1 MTLTISVDPEAT
13 SLWPSNVKV
22 GGCDRRVGLVQE
34 VREKATKAA
43 WVTKGT
49 VFSTVKQ
56 GMGKCR
62 TRCQE
67 RSLET
72 EIGESGQHKR
82 SSENIWEWMSRLRKL
97 EKDIIYVV
105 WRWIRLLPTLMRIK
119 RWLDCQ
125 PGLTLTWAKQL
136 RMDTKLASG
145 ADWWKERSSFRP
157 WKANPV
163 DLLSEPCGIA
173 FGQGTS
179 RDWLSYPALFSMDK
193 TIS

>member
-1 MTLTISVDPEAT
+1 MQFSLCKCLSIKKQILRKVVQIHFRSDLKTSLWHEESMTLTVSVDPEAT
-13 SLWPSNVKV
+13 SLRPSNVKV

-34 VREKATKAA
+34 VREKAMKAA

-49 VFSTVKQ
+49 VFSSVKQ

-105 WRWIRLLPTLMRIK
+105 
-119 RWLDCQ
+119 
-125 PGLTLTWAKQL
+125 
-136 RMDTKLASG
+136 
-145 ADWWKERSSFRP
+145 
-157 WKANPV
+157 
-163 DLLSEPCGIA
+163 
-173 FGQGTS
+173 
-179 RDWLSYPALFSMDK
+179 
-193 TIS
+193 